1 MLCPGL
7 ALPTS
12 LATLSDSSTF
22 SSLPCLPGT
31 SDSESLSSLQ
41 VLDADTFAFCSTS
54 GRLGL
59 VDTRQKW
66 APLETLSP
74 SPGSSGERWCADVR
88 NKGQGPGPCIASL
101 GSDGQLRLLDSRNLC
116 HPVSSAQCPVSKP
129 SPDPELL
136 RLTWAPSL
144 DNCLAISGTVENDVS
159 VIPLLIPGLVAWEG
173 ICTPMPNLAAEVQV
187 AYPEHCFGLWAGSSK
202 IGRSPP
208 WPLNLHQPAVALTS
222 LVEVQVC

>member
-7 ALPTS
+7 AQPTS
-12 LATLSDSSTF
+12 LATLSGLLDSSTF
-22 SSLPCLPGT
+22 SSLPCLLGT

-41 VLDADTFAFCSTS
+41 VLDADTFAFCGTS

-101 GSDGQLRLLDSRNLC
+101 GSDGQLRLLDFRNLC

-136 RLTWAPSL
+136 QVTWAPGL
-144 DNCLAISGTVENDVS
+144 DNCLAISGTVEKAVS
-159 VIPLLIPGLVAWEG
+159 VTPLLFPGMVAWEG
-173 ICTPMPNLAAEVQV
+173 ICIPCLTWLQKFRLPTLSTALFSGLTPQRQV
-187 AYPEHCFGLWAGSSK
+187 APRPGHQTCTNQK
-202 IGRSPP
+202 
-208 WPLNLHQPAVALTS
+208 WPLQA
-222 LVEVQVC
+222 